1 MGGAAALVLA
11 EAAWFSLVLDA
22 LANGTAGPSRP
33 AVDLPFVAIALAGVA
48 AAVLAAV
55 LRRWAWTLLV
65 AVVAAAVTTELI
77 AGLTPGV
84 AMFAAPGGPVAVR
97 ATTWAAVA
105 AALAWGRGTWLGLVP
120 PSVNQAAV
128 SMVVGWAVV
137 LDILVQRAIRH
148 SAAFERATSAAGWVL
163 VVFFLAVST
172 AYGWTQVHSLERVVS
187 RRPAAAGPGG
197 AWLAVVAAP
206 LALVSAVAF
215 LLGAATSVF
224 PAVAGAARD
233 VARALN
239 VAGIWLFARLFDLF
253 AHHHF
258 RLHRI
263 AIQGP
268 PAVGAGH
275 PARRSSLIVNV
286 LAAVPE
292 LLVAL
297 GLLALLVFLATLVVR
312 RLRRR
317 LPVKRPDEERTSIFS
332 WSHLWAQ
339 VRAVLGR
346 WRGGLAR
353 WRQRRRRGPDVP
365 GGTLPVPAAA
375 AEEPADPVRA
385 AYRRFLWAAEA
396 ASVGR
401 DPAET
406 PRELA
411 GRLTLDRRP
420 LGTLTGAYERAR
432 YGEREE
438 PGSEAAEAAEAL
450 ALELSRRSPEGASPA
465 PS

>member
-55 LRRWAWTLLV
+55 LRRWAWTLLI

-84 AMFAAPGGPVAVR
+84 AMFAAPSGQVAVR

-239 VAGIWLFARLFDLF
+239 VAGLWLFARLFDLF

-268 PAVGAGH
+268 PALGGGH

-292 LLVAL
+292 MLAAL
-297 GLLALLVFLATLVVR
+297 GLLALLVFLVTLVVR

-317 LPVKRPDEERTSIFS
+317 IPVKRPDEERTSIFS

-353 WRQRRRRGPDVP
+353 WWRRQGPAVP
-365 GGTLPVPAAA
+365 GGALPVRAAA

-385 AYRRFLWAAEA
+385 AYRRFLRAAEA

-411 GRLTLDRRP
+411 VRLTLDRGP

-432 YGEREE
+432 YGERKE
-438 PGSEAAEAAEAL
+438 PGSEAVEAAEAL
-450 ALELSRRSPEGASPA
+450 ALELSRRSPEGASPD